1 MRTTENNAPIPAAN
15 ISNKKVKKKVLS
27 ERLTHNNP
35 IFRHCPLFHLVVM
48 QPPALVLRR
57 S

>member
-15 ISNKKVKKKVLS
+15 ISNKKVIKKVLS

-48 QPPALVLRR
+48 QPSALVLRR